1 MLLSVSTSTVLV
13 SSGVSV
19 VSDDGDLTT
28 DQHPLLLSTSVSV
41 SADVTAASL
50 SSVQDVSVSPVAVTA
65 LADSDIR

>member
-1 MLLSVSTSTVLV
+1 
-13 SSGVSV
+13 VSV

-28 DQHPLLLSTSVSV
+28 DQHSLLLSTSVSV